1 MPETTPRL
9 TGDQERPPSPIPDD
23 ADALVRELALLAHA
37 LGTCTTMA
45 EVHGHALRSA
55 RALLQADRASLG
67 RLDQDDWTVLASS
80 PPSDAHPR
88 TGRQAAGDVVGRL
101 VRRRVTWTVALGDA
115 DDGSLDL
122 GEPAE
127 VAYLRASGQV
137 TALTTP
143 LVVNDVVWGALHVS
157 RDPGGRA
164 FTNDDAP
171 RAEVLAAL
179 VAAAVARLDVT
190 EQVRHLVQDDAL
202 TGLSTRRV
210 ADEAAQRAVDS
221 GDETCI
227 VMCDVDGLKRVN
239 DELGHDA
246 GDDLLRA
253 VAAVLRHASE
263 GLPGSTAARIGGDE
277 FCVVT
282 SGIPRTTV
290 VQVVENAVGENALPY
305 GASLSYGIASASR
318 GPLGPPLTPR
328 MLFRRADAA
337 QYRAKRSH
345 AAERARQFRADD
357 PDAVLGRMTVAGVAA
372 LTGAGAGLLSRLCA
386 LAAAAS
392 EAMGGSAWAVL
403 RTLDDDA
410 AVVAQGGTSSLHV
423 SGVASVRVDRAPWSI
438 DVETTI
444 PAARAALES
453 TLHTLLDVA
462 VHGAR

>member
-1 MPETTPRL
+1 MSSH
-9 TGDQERPPSPIPDD
+9 GGHPSHSPDD
-23 ADALVRELALLAHA
+23 AGALARQLALLAHA
-37 LGTCTTMA
+37 LGACTTIA
-45 EVHGHALRSA
+45 EVHGLALDSVLV
-55 RALLQADRASLG
+55 LLGADRAIVG
-67 RLDQDDWTVLASS
+67 RLDQDDWSVLASV
-80 PPSDAHPR
+80 PPADTHPSQ
-88 TGRQAAGDVVGRL
+88 GRHPAGDAIGRL
-101 VRRRVTWTVALGDA
+101 ARRRATWTVALGA
-115 DDGSLDL
+115 AADGSQDVGDPL
-122 GEPAE
+122 EA
-127 VAYLRASGQV
+127 AQLRAAGQG

-143 LVVNDVVWGALHVS
+143 LVVNEVVWGALHVS
-157 RDPGGRA
+157 RGPDGDPYSD
-164 FTNDDAP
+164 DDAP
-171 RAEVLAAL
+171 LAEVIAAL

-253 VAAVLRHASE
+253 VATVLRRASE

-357 PDAVLGRMTVAGVAA
+357 PDAVLARMTVAGVAA

-392 EAMGGSAWAVL
+392 EALGGSAWAVL

-423 SGVASVRVDRAPWSI
+423 SGVAAVRVDRAPWSI

-444 PAARAALES
+444 PAARATLEA